1 MTLEELARLV
11 EEVRR
16 LQKLYFTTR
25 SESVLKAS
33 IVKERELDNVVENIL
48 NPTLY

>member
-1 MTLEELARLV
+1 MTIEELARLV

-16 LQKLYFTTR
+16 LQKLYFSTR

-33 IVKERELDNVVENIL
+33 IVKERELDTAIENIL
-48 NPTLY
+48 NPTLF